1 MSELTDV
8 LDAIESL
15 AARGERMSLATIVSV
30 KGSTYRRP
38 GARLLVPEEGAPVG
52 NISGGCLEGDVADV
66 ARIVMRD
73 GVPRIAAWD
82 LTADDDDVWGLGLGC
97 NGADDGVDA
106 GAQDDADAAH
116 RHRNAEFIAQETDH
130 QRAESRHRLADPADR
145 LLDQGAVGKKPQ
157 QVLGRVRPAHRPE
170 TAADAAGHDDAIIV
184 FHSGNGC
191 S

>member
-97 NGADDGVDA
+97 NGAIEVFVEPADDAARVA
-106 GAQDDADAAH
+106 GALRAAL
-116 RHRNAEFIAQETDH
+116 AEEDRKST
-130 QRAESRHRLADPADR
+130 RLNSS
-145 LLDQGAVGKKPQ
+145 
-157 QVLGRVRPAHRPE
+157 H
-170 TAADAAGHDDAIIV
+170 T
-184 FHSGNGC
+184 
-191 S
+191 